1 MSISNA
7 IKTLSKTAT
16 NINESSYSQLPAKIP
31 TVHLVTN
38 PSELKAT
45 DRVDWG
51 NVGKEFDLISSP
63 LLVHSHNEIVVKVSS
78 QGTFLRLDAGSGIKE
93 KFKTGDKLLFLE
105 FADSAITIDFP
116 TPVFGVGTQIQRAF
130 FGAFTGVIEAF
141 DSTGKSLGKFIVP
154 GNSNYVENESAP
166 FIGVLSPSA
175 NISRITLYVPE
186 NGGYGFT
193 INGLNLV
200 TRLHK
205 PTLTRNLLLFNR
217 VRTLGTALNVYNYSN
232 NVYAVS

>member
-16 NINESSYSQLPAKIP
+16 NINESSYNQLPAIIP
-31 TVHLVTN
+31 TVNLVTN
-38 PSELKAT
+38 RSELRAT
-45 DRVDWG
+45 DRVNWG
-51 NVGKEFDLISSP
+51 NVGKEFDFISSQ
-63 LLVHSHNEIVVKVSS
+63 LLVHSHNGIKVKVSS
-78 QGTFLRLDAGSGIKE
+78 RGTFLRLDAGSAIKG

-130 FGAFTGVIEAF
+130 FGAFTAVIEAF
-141 DSTGKSLGKFIVP
+141 DSNGKSLGKFKVR
-154 GNSNYVENESAP
+154 GNSKNSEDESAP
-166 FIGVLSPSA
+166 FIGVLSRSA

-200 TRLHK
+200 TRLDK
-205 PTLTRNLLLFNR
+205 PTLTRNLLLLNR
-217 VRTLGTALNVYNYSN
+217 VRALGAALNIYNYN
-232 NVYAVS
+232 NSVSPAS